1 MYRYIFTIIAIAMS
15 LPFSFA
21 RQPRVGITLSGGGAL
36 GYAHIGVLQ
45 ALEEHGIHPDCIS
58 GSSMGAIIGTLYAAG
73 YSPKEMLAIVQKDKL
88 YRINKL
94 LTLQSAFT
102 TTGMSSHKSLHR
114 ILLQLIPHNSFDSLP
129 RRLTVCVTNLDSG
142 ESEYISSGDSL
153 AEYVV
158 ASASKKPIGVCL
170 DEGAKG
176 DSVSVALPGCAEST
190 FVCRTSANVS
200 AGDSL
205 YASAGGKVSPVA
217 GDGAYKVG
225 VALCSAAAGCP
236 VEIDPQGFGERA
248 WQVHSCGLYVWT
260 GATSSETLASGE
272 LGEGDIAFASIA
284 AAGGSE
290 KSVSAIVSDGGIT
303 FSLDAAGTASSTK
316 IAWMVLRKN

>member
-1 MYRYIFTIIAIAMS
+1 MAPAARDNKNRNEKPRKPIA
-15 LPFSFA
+15 LRPSFA
-21 RQPRVGITLSGGGAL
+21 IFAQKEHLSGGGAL

-158 ASASKKPIGVCL
+158 ASASIPGIFETRTVGGHTYVDGGVL
-170 DEGAKG
+170 DNLP
-176 DSVSVALPGCAEST
+176 VRALRPQCDHIIAVDVLPFVRESRKSTSLDVMLWSIRLMQHSNSIPG
-190 FVCRTSANVS
+190 R
-200 AGDSL
+200 
-205 YASAGGKVSPVA
+205 
-217 GDGAYKVG
+217 
-225 VALCSAAAGCP
+225 AAADWLIDSYAL
-236 VEIDPQGFGERA
+236 VEFHEFSFDKYREIYQYGYKA
-248 WQVHSCGLYVWT
+248 
-260 GATSSETLASGE
+260 ATEYLAAHPE
-272 LGEGDIAFASIA
+272 LIRRCA
-284 AAGGSE
+284 
-290 KSVSAIVSDGGIT
+290 
-303 FSLDAAGTASSTK
+303 
-316 IAWMVLRKN
+316 R

>member
-1 MYRYIFTIIAIAMS
+1 MKQTRNIAAAALRAIA
-15 LPFSFA
+15 
-21 RQPRVGITLSGGGAL
+21 GAL
-36 GYAHIGVLQ
+36 RGGPAFCNIAEGTH
-45 ALEEHGIHPDCIS
+45 A
-58 GSSMGAIIGTLYAAG
+58 GSVTMKAAEAVDSQNLLVAAG
-73 YSPKEMLAIVQKDKL
+73 END
-88 YRINKL
+88 
-94 LTLQSAFT
+94 
-102 TTGMSSHKSLHR
+102 
-114 ILLQLIPHNSFDSLP
+114 
-129 RRLTVCVTNLDSG
+129 G
-142 ESEYISSGDSL
+142 EFVI
-153 AEYVV
+153 

-176 DSVSVALPGCAEST
+176 ESVSVALPGCAEST

-205 YASAGGKVSPVA
+205 YTSAGGKVSPVA

-260 GATSSETLASGE
+260 GSTSSETLASVG
-272 LGEGDIAFASIA
+272 LGEGDIAFASVA

-290 KSVSAIVSDGGIT
+290 KSVSAAVSENGIT

>member
-1 MYRYIFTIIAIAMS
+1 MYRYIFTIIAITMS
-15 LPFSFA
+15 LSFSFA

-158 ASASKKPIGVCL
+158 ASASIPGIFETRTVGGHTYVDGGVL
-170 DEGAKG
+170 DNLP
-176 DSVSVALPGCAEST
+176 VRALRPQCDHIIAVDVLPFVKESRKSTSLDVMLWSIRLMQHSNSIPG
-190 FVCRTSANVS
+190 R
-200 AGDSL
+200 
-205 YASAGGKVSPVA
+205 
-217 GDGAYKVG
+217 
-225 VALCSAAAGCP
+225 AAADWLIDSYAL
-236 VEIDPQGFGERA
+236 VEFHEFSFDKYREIYQYGYKA
-248 WQVHSCGLYVWT
+248 
-260 GATSSETLASGE
+260 ATEYLAAHPE
-272 LGEGDIAFASIA
+272 LIRRCA
-284 AAGGSE
+284 
-290 KSVSAIVSDGGIT
+290 
-303 FSLDAAGTASSTK
+303 
-316 IAWMVLRKN
+316 R

>member
-1 MYRYIFTIIAIAMS
+1 MYRYIFTIIAITMS
-15 LPFSFA
+15 LSFSFA
-21 RQPRVGITLSGGGAL
+21 RQPRIGITLSGGGAL

-158 ASASKKPIGVCL
+158 ASASIPGIFETRTVGGHTYVDGGVL
-170 DEGAKG
+170 DNLP
-176 DSVSVALPGCAEST
+176 VRALRPQCDHIIAVDVLPFVRESRKSTSLDVMLWSIRLMQHSNSIPG
-190 FVCRTSANVS
+190 R
-200 AGDSL
+200 
-205 YASAGGKVSPVA
+205 
-217 GDGAYKVG
+217 
-225 VALCSAAAGCP
+225 AAADWLIDSYAL
-236 VEIDPQGFGERA
+236 VEFHEFSFDKYREIYQYGYKA
-248 WQVHSCGLYVWT
+248 
-260 GATSSETLASGE
+260 ATEYLAAHPE
-272 LGEGDIAFASIA
+272 LIRRC
-284 AAGGSE
+284 E
-290 KSVSAIVSDGGIT
+290 K
-303 FSLDAAGTASSTK
+303 K
-316 IAWMVLRKN
+316 Q

>member
-158 ASASKKPIGVCL
+158 ASASIPGIFETRTVGGHTYVDGGVL
-170 DEGAKG
+170 DNLP
-176 DSVSVALPGCAEST
+176 VRALRPQCDHIIAVDVLPFVRESRKSTSLDVMLWSIRLMQHSNSIPG
-190 FVCRTSANVS
+190 R
-200 AGDSL
+200 
-205 YASAGGKVSPVA
+205 
-217 GDGAYKVG
+217 
-225 VALCSAAAGCP
+225 AAADWLIDSYAL
-236 VEIDPQGFGERA
+236 VEFHEFSFDKYREIYQYGYKA
-248 WQVHSCGLYVWT
+248 
-260 GATSSETLASGE
+260 ATEYLAAHPE
-272 LGEGDIAFASIA
+272 LIRRCA
-284 AAGGSE
+284 
-290 KSVSAIVSDGGIT
+290 
-303 FSLDAAGTASSTK
+303 
-316 IAWMVLRKN
+316 R

>member
-1 MYRYIFTIIAIAMS
+1 MS
-15 LPFSFA
+15 LSFSFA

-114 ILLQLIPHNSFDSLP
+114 ILLQLIPPNSFDSLP

-158 ASASKKPIGVCL
+158 ASASIPGIFETRTVGGHTYVDGGVL
-170 DEGAKG
+170 DNLP
-176 DSVSVALPGCAEST
+176 VRALRPQCDHIIAVDVLPFVKESRKSTSLDVMLWSIRLMQHSNSIPG
-190 FVCRTSANVS
+190 R
-200 AGDSL
+200 
-205 YASAGGKVSPVA
+205 
-217 GDGAYKVG
+217 
-225 VALCSAAAGCP
+225 AAADWLIDSYAL
-236 VEIDPQGFGERA
+236 VEFHEFSFDKYREIYQYGYKA
-248 WQVHSCGLYVWT
+248 
-260 GATSSETLASGE
+260 ATEYLAAHPE
-272 LGEGDIAFASIA
+272 LIRRCA
-284 AAGGSE
+284 
-290 KSVSAIVSDGGIT
+290 
-303 FSLDAAGTASSTK
+303 
-316 IAWMVLRKN
+316 R

>member
-1 MYRYIFTIIAIAMS
+1 MYRYIFTIIAITMS
-15 LPFSFA
+15 LSFSFA
-21 RQPRVGITLSGGGAL
+21 RQPRIGITLSGGGAL

-158 ASASKKPIGVCL
+158 ASASIPGIFETRTVGGHTYVDGGVL
-170 DEGAKG
+170 DNLP
-176 DSVSVALPGCAEST
+176 VRALRPQCDHIIAVDVLPFVRESRKSTSLDVMLWSIRLMQHSNSIPG
-190 FVCRTSANVS
+190 R
-200 AGDSL
+200 
-205 YASAGGKVSPVA
+205 
-217 GDGAYKVG
+217 
-225 VALCSAAAGCP
+225 AAADWLIDSYAL
-236 VEIDPQGFGERA
+236 VEFHEFSFDKYREIYQYGYKA
-248 WQVHSCGLYVWT
+248 
-260 GATSSETLASGE
+260 ATEYLAAHPE
-272 LGEGDIAFASIA
+272 LIRRCA
-284 AAGGSE
+284 
-290 KSVSAIVSDGGIT
+290 
-303 FSLDAAGTASSTK
+303 
-316 IAWMVLRKN
+316 R

>member
-1 MYRYIFTIIAIAMS
+1 MYRYIFTIIAITMS
-15 LPFSFA
+15 LSFSFA
-21 RQPRVGITLSGGGAL
+21 RQPRIGITLSGGGAL

-58 GSSMGAIIGTLYAAG
+58 GSSRGAIIGTLYAAG

-158 ASASKKPIGVCL
+158 ASASIPGIFETRTVGGHTYVDGGVL
-170 DEGAKG
+170 DNLP
-176 DSVSVALPGCAEST
+176 VRALRPQCDHIIAVDVLPFVRESRKSTSLDVMLWSIRLMQHSNSIPG
-190 FVCRTSANVS
+190 R
-200 AGDSL
+200 
-205 YASAGGKVSPVA
+205 
-217 GDGAYKVG
+217 
-225 VALCSAAAGCP
+225 AAADWLIDSYAL
-236 VEIDPQGFGERA
+236 VEFHEFSFDKYREIYQYGYKA
-248 WQVHSCGLYVWT
+248 
-260 GATSSETLASGE
+260 ATEYLAAHPE
-272 LGEGDIAFASIA
+272 LIRRCA
-284 AAGGSE
+284 
-290 KSVSAIVSDGGIT
+290 
-303 FSLDAAGTASSTK
+303 
-316 IAWMVLRKN
+316 R